1 MNPKGDGTAWGVLIL
16 NSNAMDYTVTPGGN
30 VAIATTGGILDLYFF
45 VGSTPTQVVQQYQKL
60 VGLPFMPPI
69 WALGYQV
76 WMSDYTSLNEV
87 KGAVTALD
95 QAGVPKDVIWL
106 DVFQDSKAFTLN
118 SAFGGLQAYI
128 RQLASVGIQIGL
140 VTNPAIPAD
149 NVTRYS
155 PYTTGLEEDVFVKIG
170 SGTSGSDPN
179 AVLYAKRLNEPAEFS
194 GSASCERNDVA
205 CQACPQN
212 RWEYPPYTPVAYRN
226 EEGNAT
232 QLHNGTLCMNAAF
245 GERLRYKHYD
255 VHSIYGWSHSM
266 ATQWAL
272 TDLIGDRTLVISE
285 STYPSTGRYA
295 GHLVQL
301 PDFGEWSGLR
311 RAIVAVLEFNI
322 FGIPYGQP
330 QRRNGRETAVLRD
343 ATTHSYYLP
352 PDVWFDF
359 ASGLRKDGST
369 EMMSRSITENSTLL
383 VHVRGGQVLP
393 VQPALKNTMD
403 RTKVPYDLYVYPKD
417 GFATG
422 ELFVD
427 DGISHGTVDSNQYD
441 LFSFILAQNL
451 LRVSISHFGNGT
463 RQNATVR
470 NIVFFD
476 VDVPPTR
483 VTMNK
488 NSLSQ
493 NSVLHDPT
501 KKLLPSGRIFERTT
515 EQLKEWWL
523 PIYVGQTRG
532 SWLEQR
538 GDGQLGQAT
547 LLSRRDRQDT
557 FAIAHI
563 QEIFVAF
570 VNLKQNTVRR
580 LFVDGLIMERRE
592 PSVARSSRPPVYPR
606 CGQSQGLVPAASSR
620 MGSPKPSASPPAP
633 SRRMVTRRHSEDD
646 ETAFPT
652 ALPPIDVSERIA
664 LVPAPRRPLRV
675 AALATSRRQPLPK
688 PRERRESACGLQQPS
703 VATGSPKKCAV
714 PRQRPEGWF
723 RKDMGDSM
731 YVAVP
736 ARDAVEVDK
745 STAALLKGAIA
756 EDRHGSPAT
765 GEAEEA
771 LPNAAAAAPVPASR
785 APGRPQVTAE
795 RRGTRPV
802 PRSGVQVYVELR
814 KPDKEKRGDKRVG
827 LRTGFPRSQSP
838 INEDPETPARH
849 SGAISEVSLTVDT
862 GIQHQR
868 RTSLLKNISTS
879 ISAALGRF
887 FHKGAGAEQVQPAP
901 RSGQATRT
909 EWNDD
914 IEAALNVGLVANDE
928 TKTTGQRG
936 ESNVRSRYYRDR
948 CEGLAASGISLTQIV
963 SVTRRTE
970 ARKPLAP
977 RHMDKQQQPPRRGKA
992 EPEQSHAKLLEVAE
1006 LSAKPSYHAD
1016 KQHTLKEAK
1025 AEPMESYS
1033 DLPEVKELPPELPYH
1048 SDEGGERDGRKTKRK
1063 KSAASSELTE
1073 QAIEEG
1079 NDKSEMGSRGKSKRK
1094 SSTVQG
1100 PGRKASLKKEEITE
1114 LTSGAP
1120 GASGALEGGRKRSD
1134 KRDRKESTPGG
1145 DVTEKNVADET
1156 EQSSLRTTG
1165 MSRRKSSALDKREK
1179 EPSGKVSEKKGD
1191 VEEAG
1196 KSEANGNDRERR
1208 ISRTGKAI
1216 ERKHD
1221 AEEAGS
1227 PDSKV
1232 VVPSKLPGDRK
1243 KSSPERDTAEDG
1255 ASQERPVVKKRRP
1268 SQAGLLNGTEE
1279 AGARNIALLSP
1290 PTMPDKETRAEKRR
1304 SSCQARL
1311 PVVVEGQR
1319 DDKKDS
1325 AESSASE
1332 GKRKKRRR
1340 SKGERSA
1347 ESDVTGE
1354 KREDSAIVQD
1364 VGRTTGSKTSL
1375 GGRRASTKKRPSKS
1389 KRKQSGAFKSRDESS
1404 RDAEKQLA
1412 ATKEM
1417 EQPLASGQDVAQTL
1431 VVREEAALVALP
1443 VDGALLPLKSNER
1456 STAADKEADAVVRE
1470 RQVQSPATAEA
1481 TAAEPGTA
1489 PPSLQPGAVSQERR
1503 RSTQGGQVGADKDLE
1518 LEGLD
1523 GSLQGG
1529 PSKVPAPEADDG
1541 EPSRRCKLSSEKETK
1556 DANDNGKTGPLVP
1569 SQESGPP
1576 GGGKQDDVHLPVTV
1590 TEDKDNRLKEKG
1602 RDDVAGDGK
1611 SRKAESEGK
1620 DRKGKQGKVKGKSEG
1635 HINKQKHKH
1644 GQTHHRHEHKRDM
1657 KRSRKESDEASTR
1670 CVETQTCLAAPAVEK
1685 GGPSCRDFNF
1695 GVNLIPITRS
1705 TLASNERRQSGRRR
1719 SPDARQ
1725 SSKDLPEVTKTL
1737 SDAPEPKSAPAV
1749 KNGSGARSKRRKSKR
1764 HSEGSK
1770 TGRKERRK
1778 QTPATV
1784 ESKRSGTALSDVKLE
1799 AIPEGDKKLMSK
1811 QKGSDLCECLP
1822 LFFDHKTRMPE
1833 PPSKPVMDVLRTQLG
1848 SDQGKKD
1855 VDRSPEEGVG
1865 DQSRDRKKSK
1875 RASSKGRKTKR
1886 SKHGRKKVGKMGAQR
1901 ELPEAGESVPF
1912 RFQWRPRETIRPLS
1926 WSTVGLGTEMPWLPS
1941 PAEEPP
1947 SPKNLMST
1955 KDVLQA
1961 FSSSSTVIPLVGVTG
1976 EPPSLR
1982 NVSEKPKEQRP
1993 DDIDDGDKDAGTG
2006 ESPSRPTA
2014 KGTRGRS
2021 KGSRERSKG
2030 GRRSKKGDRK
2040 PSKHGGKDTEASP
2053 QREGRKRQS
2062 KRKTGSRGKR
2072 SSSKRKRDKKRPPDD
2087 ADPSKLLAH
2096 TGPESQ
2102 ASPTERPTA
2111 KEKAGEKSAPI
2122 EVKGGQG
2129 SHEFDFDITRRLV
2142 TKGTYEQQESVPAEE
2157 QQATATASWKGPV
2170 PASQKRDKRRK
2181 KRVSRKNRRSGSAK
2195 KGKADRERQRTD
2207 GGASSTN
2214 APVGRTSRGY
2224 GSPAAADRASP
2235 KERLPF
2241 EGRPEGKKLS
2251 AADLNDEGQR
2261 DFNFVMSRRPVI
2273 SGKYG
2278 GREPKRETGQ
2288 PESKIAISKSLKG
2301 GKRAGDKKDEPH
2313 KLHKS
2318 RKSHG
2323 RRSEKPRDDS
2333 GDIARSPSSS
2343 PAQASLTSTE
2353 EKADNVHAAD
2363 NESARGMGRRDFDF
2377 VIGSHPVTRGTFLR
2391 PDLTQVSE
2399 PAKFEAFECRQ
2410 GAFVRDIRTHDE
2422 VATRA
2427 DSGSPPSGDWEGS
2440 GKDRE
2445 RKRQRRHRTRFDSR
2459 RSKSRSGGGARRG
2472 RTKSGSRSRKSSSR
2486 GKKRDKRRRR
2496 HRKDSR
2502 RRRQRRD
2509 RGGRRRRGKSRSG
2522 RRRKRSRRH
2531 LAVGYA
2537 STRKAPTFFCGMLI
2551 LIAFVVVI
2559 ALCVGLLYYY
2569 MLAIKPRH
2577 TTPETTAYSVII
2589 DKFPESTVATRW
2601 TDGKLPSTVITT
2613 ASPARPPTPVTPRI
2627 GVYYCPTLYCRWQ
2640 AVEIDRILARE
2651 TNPCDN
2657 FYQHVCARWKQ
2668 DYLEVVPRNVS
2679 LVSQGTLLMD
2689 RLLTRFINDIYNA
2702 SQGDFQVAAKLYVAC
2717 ADRREKVHT
2726 TNRTMKAVFEGWTI
2740 QEWPRTAPVPG
2751 GASAVWRFAAELVRD
2766 LGLATIVGAS
2776 VGVNPDDLNTTL
2788 VELYRP
2794 RLLLP
2799 EAKIDDGIVQG
2810 VVTTLVERLT
2820 SLHRGGST
2828 PGLNESLLKVH
2839 SALASFVH
2847 PPHDDIAGDDI
2858 VVRQVGQLGQG
2869 LRQFLQVLLADVRS
2883 QVSRAEKVLL
2893 RSPLYLLGLEEK
2905 LNAVPPL
2912 DALNYMGFLVYIR
2925 VLPFVMEFVSKGPN
2939 VVQLCRRLVEETLPD
2954 CFAKVSKQWRTSTNQ
2969 DVAAREWLFQLEGVF
2984 LRHVADLIWMS
2995 ELSSLLVRYRLKTR
3009 VFTQFGQL
3017 AGEQR
3022 QCAPTGNLNP
3032 ENPILFFMNIKKRQQ
3047 EQVFEGLLVNSSTL
3061 RRRLAAT
3068 HSDLS
3073 DVVRFERAFR
3083 TIHVPAALF
3092 DFTMPT
3098 NSSVFVFQLARVAVR
3113 LFHGLMQLLDEN
3125 PYEHE
3130 TPFVL
3135 TDESRRR
3142 RGDLVACFTRDG
3154 QKSLPARFRGPGVAE
3169 GQLGEVFLER
3179 TTALLLAAKAF
3190 DELLS
3195 LRRIWQLDL
3204 RLKGLSRLSGDQLFF
3219 IYFALDNC
3227 VLADEKLH
3235 WNRLPAEQLV
3245 NVPLRHTR
3253 KFAEAFG
3260 CRAGRDRMVA
3270 SPGGELCEV
3279 FRRHPSERRVWEAR
3293 RSRSWPVNGTPAAE
3307 DA

>member
-1 MNPKGDGTAWGVLIL
+1 
-16 NSNAMDYTVTPGGN
+16 
-30 VAIATTGGILDLYFF
+30 
-45 VGSTPTQVVQQYQKL
+45 
-60 VGLPFMPPI
+60 
-69 WALGYQV
+69 
-76 WMSDYTSLNEV
+76 
-87 KGAVTALD
+87 
-95 QAGVPKDVIWL
+95 
-106 DVFQDSKAFTLN
+106 
-118 SAFGGLQAYI
+118 
-128 RQLASVGIQIGL
+128 
-140 VTNPAIPAD
+140 
-149 NVTRYS
+149 
-155 PYTTGLEEDVFVKIG
+155 
-170 SGTSGSDPN
+170 
-179 AVLYAKRLNEPAEFS
+179 
-194 GSASCERNDVA
+194 
-205 CQACPQN
+205 
-212 RWEYPPYTPVAYRN
+212 
-226 EEGNAT
+226 
-232 QLHNGTLCMNAAF
+232 
-245 GERLRYKHYD
+245 
-255 VHSIYGWSHSM
+255 
-266 ATQWAL
+266 
-272 TDLIGDRTLVISE
+272 
-285 STYPSTGRYA
+285 
-295 GHLVQL
+295 
-301 PDFGEWSGLR
+301 
-311 RAIVAVLEFNI
+311 
-322 FGIPYGQP
+322 
-330 QRRNGRETAVLRD
+330 
-343 ATTHSYYLP
+343 
-352 PDVWFDF
+352 
-359 ASGLRKDGST
+359 
-369 EMMSRSITENSTLL
+369 
-383 VHVRGGQVLP
+383 
-393 VQPALKNTMD
+393 
-403 RTKVPYDLYVYPKD
+403 
-417 GFATG
+417 
-422 ELFVD
+422 
-427 DGISHGTVDSNQYD
+427 
-441 LFSFILAQNL
+441 
-451 LRVSISHFGNGT
+451 
-463 RQNATVR
+463 
-470 NIVFFD
+470 
-476 VDVPPTR
+476 
-483 VTMNK
+483 
-488 NSLSQ
+488 
-493 NSVLHDPT
+493 
-501 KKLLPSGRIFERTT
+501 
-515 EQLKEWWL
+515 
-523 PIYVGQTRG
+523 
-532 SWLEQR
+532 
-538 GDGQLGQAT
+538 
-547 LLSRRDRQDT
+547 
-557 FAIAHI
+557 
-563 QEIFVAF
+563 
-570 VNLKQNTVRR
+570 
-580 LFVDGLIMERRE
+580 MERRE

-1048 SDEGGERDGRKTKRK
+1048 SDGEQPPRRVKGEPEERSAEVPEVPTEVSGMSSSTKGRRASEGSAKGRGKNKRKKSASAIDVIEKTITEDTEKSELKTKDKPGRRGSKKDDEVTEMSSGTKGRRASEGGSKGRGKNKRKKSASTIDVIEKTIIEDSEKSELKTKGKPERIASKKDDEVTEMSSGTKGRRASQGGSKGRGKNKRKKSASAIDVIEKTITEDTEKSELKTKGKPERRGSKKDDEVTEMSSGTKDRRASEGGSKGEGKSKRKKSASTIDVTEKTIIEDTEKSELKAKGKPGRRASNKNDEVTETSSGTKGRRASEGGPKGREKTKRKKSASTIDVIGKTIIEDTEKSELKTKGKPGRRGSKKNDEVTEMSSGTKGRRASEGAEGSRRKKKRKKSASAIDVTEKTTVEVIDKSELETKRRPGRKGSKKDDEFTETSTGVKGRQTSEGGERDGRKTKRK

-1620 DRKGKQGKVKGKSEG
+1620 DPRWL
-1635 HINKQKHKH
+1635 
-1644 GQTHHRHEHKRDM
+1644 RM
-1657 KRSRKESDEASTR
+1657 
-1670 CVETQTCLAAPAVEK
+1670 
-1685 GGPSCRDFNF
+1685 
-1695 GVNLIPITRS
+1695 
-1705 TLASNERRQSGRRR
+1705 SG
-1719 SPDARQ
+1719 D
-1725 SSKDLPEVTKTL
+1725 
-1737 SDAPEPKSAPAV
+1737 
-1749 KNGSGARSKRRKSKR
+1749 
-1764 HSEGSK
+1764 
-1770 TGRKERRK
+1770 
-1778 QTPATV
+1778 
-1784 ESKRSGTALSDVKLE
+1784 
-1799 AIPEGDKKLMSK
+1799 
-1811 QKGSDLCECLP
+1811 
-1822 LFFDHKTRMPE
+1822 
-1833 PPSKPVMDVLRTQLG
+1833 
-1848 SDQGKKD
+1848 
-1855 VDRSPEEGVG
+1855 SPEEGG
-1865 DQSRDRKKSK
+1865 HPTRDNRRRTSQKS
-1875 RASSKGRKTKR
+1875 
-1886 SKHGRKKVGKMGAQR
+1886 
-1901 ELPEAGESVPF
+1901 P
-1912 RFQWRPRETIRPLS
+1912 
-1926 WSTVGLGTEMPWLPS
+1926 
-1941 PAEEPP
+1941 
-1947 SPKNLMST
+1947 
-1955 KDVLQA
+1955 
-1961 FSSSSTVIPLVGVTG
+1961 
-1976 EPPSLR
+1976 
-1982 NVSEKPKEQRP
+1982 
-1993 DDIDDGDKDAGTG
+1993 
-2006 ESPSRPTA
+2006 
-2014 KGTRGRS
+2014 
-2021 KGSRERSKG
+2021 
-2030 GRRSKKGDRK
+2030 RRS
-2040 PSKHGGKDTEASP
+2040 
-2053 QREGRKRQS
+2053 
-2062 KRKTGSRGKR
+2062 
-2072 SSSKRKRDKKRPPDD
+2072 
-2087 ADPSKLLAH
+2087 
-2096 TGPESQ
+2096 
-2102 ASPTERPTA
+2102 
-2111 KEKAGEKSAPI
+2111 
-2122 EVKGGQG
+2122 
-2129 SHEFDFDITRRLV
+2129 
-2142 TKGTYEQQESVPAEE
+2142 
-2157 QQATATASWKGPV
+2157 
-2170 PASQKRDKRRK
+2170 
-2181 KRVSRKNRRSGSAK
+2181 
-2195 KGKADRERQRTD
+2195 
-2207 GGASSTN
+2207 
-2214 APVGRTSRGY
+2214 
-2224 GSPAAADRASP
+2224 
-2235 KERLPF
+2235 
-2241 EGRPEGKKLS
+2241 
-2251 AADLNDEGQR
+2251 
-2261 DFNFVMSRRPVI
+2261 
-2273 SGKYG
+2273 
-2278 GREPKRETGQ
+2278 
-2288 PESKIAISKSLKG
+2288 
-2301 GKRAGDKKDEPH
+2301 
-2313 KLHKS
+2313 
-2318 RKSHG
+2318 
-2323 RRSEKPRDDS
+2323 
-2333 GDIARSPSSS
+2333 
-2343 PAQASLTSTE
+2343 
-2353 EKADNVHAAD
+2353 
-2363 NESARGMGRRDFDF
+2363 
-2377 VIGSHPVTRGTFLR
+2377 
-2391 PDLTQVSE
+2391 
-2399 PAKFEAFECRQ
+2399 
-2410 GAFVRDIRTHDE
+2410 RTH
-2422 VATRA
+2422 
-2427 DSGSPPSGDWEGS
+2427 
-2440 GKDRE
+2440 
-2445 RKRQRRHRTRFDSR
+2445 
-2459 RSKSRSGGGARRG
+2459 
-2472 RTKSGSRSRKSSSR
+2472 
-2486 GKKRDKRRRR
+2486 
-2496 HRKDSR
+2496 
-2502 RRRQRRD
+2502 
-2509 RGGRRRRGKSRSG
+2509 
-2522 RRRKRSRRH
+2522 
-2531 LAVGYA
+2531 
-2537 STRKAPTFFCGMLI
+2537 
-2551 LIAFVVVI
+2551 
-2559 ALCVGLLYYY
+2559 
-2569 MLAIKPRH
+2569 
-2577 TTPETTAYSVII
+2577 
-2589 DKFPESTVATRW
+2589 
-2601 TDGKLPSTVITT
+2601 
-2613 ASPARPPTPVTPRI
+2613 
-2627 GVYYCPTLYCRWQ
+2627 
-2640 AVEIDRILARE
+2640 
-2651 TNPCDN
+2651 
-2657 FYQHVCARWKQ
+2657 
-2668 DYLEVVPRNVS
+2668 
-2679 LVSQGTLLMD
+2679 
-2689 RLLTRFINDIYNA
+2689 
-2702 SQGDFQVAAKLYVAC
+2702 
-2717 ADRREKVHT
+2717 
-2726 TNRTMKAVFEGWTI
+2726 
-2740 QEWPRTAPVPG
+2740 
-2751 GASAVWRFAAELVRD
+2751 
-2766 LGLATIVGAS
+2766 
-2776 VGVNPDDLNTTL
+2776 
-2788 VELYRP
+2788 
-2794 RLLLP
+2794 
-2799 EAKIDDGIVQG
+2799 
-2810 VVTTLVERLT
+2810 
-2820 SLHRGGST
+2820 
-2828 PGLNESLLKVH
+2828 
-2839 SALASFVH
+2839 
-2847 PPHDDIAGDDI
+2847 
-2858 VVRQVGQLGQG
+2858 
-2869 LRQFLQVLLADVRS
+2869 
-2883 QVSRAEKVLL
+2883 
-2893 RSPLYLLGLEEK
+2893 
-2905 LNAVPPL
+2905 
-2912 DALNYMGFLVYIR
+2912 
-2925 VLPFVMEFVSKGPN
+2925 PN
-2939 VVQLCRRLVEETLPD
+2939 L
-2954 CFAKVSKQWRTSTNQ
+2954 
-2969 DVAAREWLFQLEGVF
+2969 
-2984 LRHVADLIWMS
+2984 
-2995 ELSSLLVRYRLKTR
+2995 
-3009 VFTQFGQL
+3009 
-3017 AGEQR
+3017 
-3022 QCAPTGNLNP
+3022 
-3032 ENPILFFMNIKKRQQ
+3032 
-3047 EQVFEGLLVNSSTL
+3047 
-3061 RRRLAAT
+3061 
-3068 HSDLS
+3068 
-3073 DVVRFERAFR
+3073 
-3083 TIHVPAALF
+3083 
-3092 DFTMPT
+3092 
-3098 NSSVFVFQLARVAVR
+3098 
-3113 LFHGLMQLLDEN
+3113 
-3125 PYEHE
+3125 
-3130 TPFVL
+3130 
-3135 TDESRRR
+3135 
-3142 RGDLVACFTRDG
+3142 
-3154 QKSLPARFRGPGVAE
+3154 
-3169 GQLGEVFLER
+3169 
-3179 TTALLLAAKAF
+3179 
-3190 DELLS
+3190 
-3195 LRRIWQLDL
+3195 
-3204 RLKGLSRLSGDQLFF
+3204 
-3219 IYFALDNC
+3219 
-3227 VLADEKLH
+3227 
-3235 WNRLPAEQLV
+3235 NRLP
-3245 NVPLRHTR
+3245 R
-3253 KFAEAFG
+3253 
-3260 CRAGRDRMVA
+3260 
-3270 SPGGELCEV
+3270 
-3279 FRRHPSERRVWEAR
+3279 
-3293 RSRSWPVNGTPAAE
+3293 
-3307 DA
+3307 